1 MFAFGWCVMDER
13 LVAACKKLVVMG
25 GVVGLSVDDLLTLLL
40 NGTSVDQLLDLI
52 QERLDRIMEPIPSRW
67 VM

>member
-1 MFAFGWCVMDER
+1 MDER

-25 GVVGLSVDDLLTLLL
+25 GVVGFSVDDLRTLLL

-52 QERLDRIMEPIPSRW
+52 QQRLVRMTEPIPPRW
-67 VM
+67 VI

>member
-1 MFAFGWCVMDER
+1 
-13 LVAACKKLVVMG
+13 
-25 GVVGLSVDDLLTLLL
+25 VVGLSVDDLLTLLL